1 MINVNIIFIFLA
13 AVVFLGFVLNALF
26 DRIKVTSVLPLMIIG
41 LLIGPIMKLISVG
54 PSSIVS
60 ELTPYIT
67 ALTISFVLFD
77 VGMSINFYNLKTVMA
92 RATGFMTVVVITTAL
107 AAAEIAILFLHWNI
121 LEALIF
127 GFAISGPSSIIVPT
141 IIRVLKMP
149 EKLSTTLLYESVTSD
164 LFELIVPIILLG
176 FLVTGVV
183 NVRTAVSLFV
193 TNLLSSLALGILL
206 ALVWIYVLGRFKEY
220 SKDYSWM
227 LTIAMVVA
235 TYGIAQELNISGA
248 IAIFIFGIVLANLGA
263 RGIPIGGVKSGED
276 KNVSIFKDISH
287 IKEYQKE
294 ITFFTSTFFFVYIG
308 MLFSMAGLSM
318 AIVMAGAVISIIA
331 ILARFLFSP
340 MLKQYMSANEGNRMK
355 LESWLI
361 AANVPRGLSP
371 AIVATLPLTM
381 GIVIPGFLDT
391 MFMTILFTNVVSTV
405 AIFIIYR
412 MIDRDAPVEEKEKG
426 SA

>member
-13 AVVFLGFVLNALF
+13 AVVFLGFILNALF
-26 DRIKVTSVLPLMIIG
+26 DRIRVTSVLPLMVIG
-41 LLIGPIMKLISVG
+41 LLIGPILKLVSVG
-54 PSSIVS
+54 PASVMAQ
-60 ELTPYIT
+60 LTPYIT

-77 VGMSINFYNLKTVMA
+77 VGMSINFYNLKTVMM
-92 RATGFMTVVVITTAL
+92 RATGFMTIVVITTAL
-107 AAAEIAILFLHWNI
+107 AAAEIALLLMHWNI
-121 LEALIF
+121 IEALVF
-127 GFAISGPSSIIVPT
+127 GFAVSGPSSIIVPT
-141 IIRVLKMP
+141 IIKVLKMP

-183 NVRTAVSLFV
+183 SVQSAVSLFV
-193 TNLLSSLALGILL
+193 TNLLSSLALGIIL
-206 ALVWIYVLGRFKEY
+206 ALIWIYVLGRFKEY

-248 IAIFIFGIVLANLGA
+248 IAIFVFGIVLANI
-263 RGIPIGGVKSGED
+263 GIKGIQVSDVKSGED

-287 IKEYQKE
+287 IKEYQRE

-308 MLFSMAGLSM
+308 MLFSMSGLSV
-318 AIVMAGAVISIIA
+318 AIIAAGVVISIIA
-331 ILARFLFSP
+331 ILARFLFAP
-340 MLKQYMSANEGNRMK
+340 LLKQYMSANDGNRMK
-355 LESWLI
+355 QESWLI

-371 AIVATLPLTM
+371 AIIATLPLTM

-405 AIFIIYR
+405 AIFAIYR
-412 MIDRDAPVEEKEKG
+412 MIDRDAPMVEKKG